1 MEACTGHSVT
11 HTHHQWQCPRPH
23 VVLLELGVV
32 ERGRL
37 HHALCGGQGRVPDE
51 VGDVVAVE
59 DLLDVLL
66 ADGGRP
72 EADLHL
78 RAQPAVEITP
88 LPPSP

>member
-1 MEACTGHSVT
+1 MEACTGSVM
-11 HTHHQWQCPRPH
+11 HTAPVSPPRAH

-37 HHALCGGQGRVPDE
+37 HHALGGGQGRVPDE

-66 ADGGRP
+66 ADGGRA

-78 RAQPAVEITP
+78 RPQPTVEITP